1 MFRND
6 YGLRGT
12 TIPLLILLLILVV
25 FQIPAYSQSKPF
37 QFAFVNPAQIHPE
50 ETHIIGLRL
59 NLIYGKNVSVTGI
72 DAGFVNHTTE
82 GISKG
87 IQQGFIGIN
96 DANYSGWQDNIINV
110 TRKSFEGVQSGLY
123 NTADQMTGLQFGFVN
138 YARTLKGV
146 QIGLLNIIKQG
157 GAFPAF
163 PIVNWSF

>member
-1 MFRND
+1 M
-6 YGLRGT
+6 LA
-12 TIPLLILLLILVV
+12 LLI
-25 FQIPAYSQSKPF
+25 
-37 QFAFVNPAQIHPE
+37 
-50 ETHIIGLRL
+50 
-59 NLIYGKNVSVTGI
+59 
-72 DAGFVNHTTE
+72 
-82 GISKG
+82 
-87 IQQGFIGIN
+87 
-96 DANYSGWQDNIINV
+96 